1 MAKVIEFYV
10 RDLFPKKVQP
20 VPCDRRGEVI
30 EFPEHKPIGSQT
42 PSRPLRANSSWA
54 KRQRTVEACGNDT
67 LSYTVAH
74 SSFQMKREQS
84 HKQVVES
91 STCK

>member
-10 RDLFPKKVQP
+10 RDLFPKEVQP

-42 PSRPLRANSSWA
+42 PSRPLCAKSKGSS
-54 KRQRTVEACGNDT
+54 
-67 LSYTVAH
+67 S
-74 SSFQMKREQS
+74 
-84 HKQVVES
+84 
-91 STCK
+91 